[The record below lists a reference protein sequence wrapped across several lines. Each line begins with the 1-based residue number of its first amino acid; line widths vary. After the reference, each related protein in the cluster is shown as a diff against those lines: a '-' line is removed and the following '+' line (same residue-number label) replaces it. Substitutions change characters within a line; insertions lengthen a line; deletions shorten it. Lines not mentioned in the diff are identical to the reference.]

1 MSLIVRDIAKS
12 WGGFRAL
19 DGVSFEMESTGLL
32 GIIGPNGAG
41 KSTLF
46 SVVSGFIAADAGN
59 VSLDGAALDR
69 LGPAARARAGM
80 IRTFQV
86 PREFH
91 HLTVRENLMAAA
103 PGQSGEGLVGL
114 FLRPGRVRAEEAAIR
129 AEADAAI
136 DFLRLTRVADT
147 PAGRLSGGQKKLVEL
162 GRALMAK
169 PRLILLDEPFAGVNP
184 VLIEEIMDRIRDLN
198 ARGIGFLVIEHDL
211 GALSRLVPRF
221 VVMDRGRVLAAGA
234 PDDVLADP
242 AVREAY
248 LGGAVA

>member
-162 GRALMAK
+162 GRALMAE